1 MIIAFDLSISCS
13 GYSIFNDDGKFIETG
28 HVETNEK
35 LSTPLRLQDIAKEF
49 KKLKKEH
56 KPKLIVIEKGFY
68 RFATATQ
75 QVYRVHGITN
85 LIFYNIEQ
93 KEIEATSV
101 RKLVTGRGNINK
113 EELNNYISKEYPKVK
128 FENYDEMDSF
138 ALGIAYFKREGVI

>member
-1 MIIAFDLSISCS
+1 MFDLSITCC
-13 GYSIFNDDGKFIETG
+13 GYSIFTDDGKFIKTG
-28 HVETNEK
+28 HIETNEK
-35 LSTPLRLQDIAKEF
+35 LSTPLRLNQINKEF
-49 KKLKKEH
+49 KKLKKEY

-85 LIFYNIEQ
+85 VLFYNIKQE
-93 KEIEATSV
+93 EIEATSV
-101 RKLVTGRGNINK
+101 RKLVTGHGNINK
-113 EELNNYISKEYPKVK
+113 EELNKYINKNYPKVK